1 MSVELMEV
9 RIKTQLSYVIFV
21 VVYHP
26 PPNKS
31 NGYTI
36 DHIITHVD
44 DTTVADA
51 QVEPVY
57 TMSNHLSQSPLP
69 LQRHS
74 KMYKHEMF
82 QRFLC

>member
-57 TMSNHLSQSPLP
+57 TMSNHFLSITPTSTETL
-69 LQRHS
+69 
-74 KMYKHEMF
+74 ENV
-82 QRFLC
+82 